1 MDVASTFSLSGVFNI
16 FADGEDLQG
25 GHHSRPAGGALVAGD
40 DEADGAEPNGQR
52 LAVLAVDE
60 QDRPAVEGVVKL
72 GEREDNVVVVA
83 AMDQHNQAQLLA
95 SELFAELDPGPGQ
108 EVAHRHPG
116 IGVVLLFVEI
126 EGDDVLVG
134 QHRHF
139 CGGKGRGFAR
149 VGDGQERRGSGRRAG
164 GGRKGLAASGGG

>member
-108 EVAHRHPG
+108 WQRPWFCPRRRWSGAAGERPASRRRQ
-116 IGVVLLFVEI
+116 
-126 EGDDVLVG
+126 EGSG
-134 QHRHF
+134 
-139 CGGKGRGFAR
+139 C
-149 VGDGQERRGSGRRAG
+149 ERRWLAARRAG
-164 GGRKGLAASGGG
+164 VERGGWSEEGLS